1 MTYNPITTLS
11 QLVSQSEESS
21 LPITAF
27 PQILQ
32 DVIRYLQDGSKYSAV
47 LAASTV
53 LAAVSNSCQSL
64 IEVFNNNHG
73 SSEPTALYFMTLGE
87 SGSGK
92 TTLSKLVM
100 KPYVKKS

>member
-32 DVIRYLQDGSKYSAV
+32 DVIRYRQDGSK
-47 LAASTV
+47 
-53 LAAVSNSCQSL
+53 
-64 IEVFNNNHG
+64 
-73 SSEPTALYFMTLGE
+73 
-87 SGSGK
+87 
-92 TTLSKLVM
+92 
-100 KPYVKKS
+100 